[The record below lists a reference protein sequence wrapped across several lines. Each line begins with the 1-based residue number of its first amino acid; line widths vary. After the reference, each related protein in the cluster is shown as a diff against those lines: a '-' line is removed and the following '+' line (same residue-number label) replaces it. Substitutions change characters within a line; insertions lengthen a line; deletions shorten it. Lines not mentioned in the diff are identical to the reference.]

1 MSEKPFHNRYFAY
14 LNSAVLIIKE
24 YDGTMPLAAFLKI
37 FFAKNKKYGS
47 KDRKQ
52 IAHLC
57 YCYFRLGK
65 LDGFKNIE
73 QRILKGLLV
82 ATPMIDDAWK
92 IVAEEF
98 EADKVLIEPD
108 QIFPFHEM
116 VSETIDAA
124 AFSAALTVQPKL
136 FLRIRPGNEKDV
148 LQKLQINNIVYDKIE
163 DAIIIDNNIKINT
176 VLAFNKEVVV
186 QDLSSQKISKLLLLL
201 KNALNIQNSK
211 INIWDC
217 CAASGGKS
225 ILAKDVFS
233 NGYIVATDIR
243 SSIIH
248 NLNKRFFEAGI
259 TNYQAYV
266 LDAIKD
272 VPKQKFDLVIADV
285 PCTGSG
291 TWSRTPEGLF
301 YFDKKEIEGFVNL
314 QKQIL
319 ENIIK
324 SIKPN
329 GYLLYSTCSVFK
341 QENEMQI
348 QYLKE
353 KFSFKIIQT
362 QIIKGYTQKADTM
375 FAALLQL

>member
-1 MSEKPFHNRYFAY
+1 M
-14 LNSAVLIIKE
+14 
-24 YDGTMPLAAFLKI
+24 
-37 FFAKNKKYGS
+37 
-47 KDRKQ
+47 
-52 IAHLC
+52 
-57 YCYFRLGK
+57 
-65 LDGFKNIE
+65 
-73 QRILKGLLV
+73 
-82 ATPMIDDAWK
+82 
-92 IVAEEF
+92 
-98 EADKVLIEPD
+98 
-108 QIFPFHEM
+108 
-116 VSETIDAA
+116 
-124 AFSAALTVQPKL
+124 
-136 FLRIRPGNEKDV
+136 
-148 LQKLQINNIVYDKIE
+148 YDKIE